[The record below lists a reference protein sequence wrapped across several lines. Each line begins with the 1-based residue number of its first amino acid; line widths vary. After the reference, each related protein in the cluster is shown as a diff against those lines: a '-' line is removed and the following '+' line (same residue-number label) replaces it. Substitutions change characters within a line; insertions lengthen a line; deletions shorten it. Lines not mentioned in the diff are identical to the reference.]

1 MGCPRDGA
9 LLVQGGTERPFEVL
23 PQGDPSPVLFDITQL
38 ALERAI
44 EGAGK
49 RHEALAANLANAN
62 TPGYQRVDVEFHGAL
77 ASAMERDED
86 ARTSLATMSFSPARD
101 ASAGA
106 TRADGSTVDVES
118 ESAKLA
124 ANALEHQAAVQVA
137 HARIGILKAAMGTGV

>member
-1 MGCPRDGA
+1 
-9 LLVQGGTERPFEVL
+9 
-23 PQGDPSPVLFDITQL
+23 VLFDTTQL

-62 TPGYQRVDVEFHGAL
+62 TPGYQRVDVDFHGTL
-77 ASAMERDED
+77 AAAMSGGEDD
-86 ARTSLATMSFSPARD
+86 ARTALQGLSFAPTKD

-106 TRADGSTVDVES
+106 TRADGSTVDVDA

-124 ANALEHQAAVQVA
+124 ANALEQQAAVQVL
-137 HARIGILKAAMGTGV
+137 HARLGILKAAMGVSS

>member
-1 MGCPRDGA
+1 
-9 LLVQGGTERPFEVL
+9 
-23 PQGDPSPVLFDITQL
+23 VLFDTTQL

-62 TPGYQRVDVEFHGAL
+62 TPGYQRVDVDFHGTLTAAIERGDESREAL
-77 ASAMERDED
+77 Q
-86 ARTSLATMSFSPARD
+86 SLSFTPARD

-106 TRADGSTVDVES
+106 TRADGSTVDVDA

-124 ANALEHQAAVQVA
+124 ANALEQQAAVQVA
-137 HARIGILKAAMGTGV
+137 HARIGILRAAMGMGGV